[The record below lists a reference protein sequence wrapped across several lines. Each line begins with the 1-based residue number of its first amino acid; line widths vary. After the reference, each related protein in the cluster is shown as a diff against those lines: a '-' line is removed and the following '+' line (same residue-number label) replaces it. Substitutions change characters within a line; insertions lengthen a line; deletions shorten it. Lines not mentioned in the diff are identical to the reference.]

1 MSFSDLRGWLQEAE
15 KMGQLEMA
23 RGAHWNLEIGA
34 ITDLLRRQRNRPA
47 IIFDDIPDYPS
58 GYRVLVNLFGSN
70 DRIAL
75 TWGLPTGL
83 STIELKDRL
92 RERYK
97 GLTPIKPMVVSNG
110 PVMENVLTG
119 HAVDLFRFPT
129 PLWHEN
135 DGGRYIGTG
144 SVDITLDP
152 EENWVN
158 LGTYRVMIMDKN
170 HAGFYISP
178 GKHGRIQ
185 RTKYLS
191 AKKPMPV
198 AISCGHDPVIFLVGS
213 TEFPYGV
220 SEYEWAGAIKGQPV
234 EVIKGPVT
242 GLPIP
247 ANAEIV
253 LEGFVTPGET
263 RMEGPFGEW
272 TGYYGSDTRPEP
284 VLEVKAI
291 YHRNNPII
299 LGSPPGKPPNEYSLF
314 RAIFRSILI
323 EEQLAK
329 AGIPDVTGVWCHQ
342 AGGSRLFNVVGIKQR
357 YPGHAKQAAMVA
369 NFCQAGNYLGR
380 YTVVVDDDIDV
391 TDLDEVVWAMC
402 TRVDPAKDIDI
413 ITDCLSGPLDP
424 IIPAADKGHSSR
436 AIINACRPM
445 RWIDTFPKVVGAS
458 PELVQKTV
466 VRWKK
471 LIYGG

>member
-1 MSFSDLRGWLQEAE
+1 MGYRDLRDWLQIVE
-15 KMGQLEMA
+15 KMGQLEVA
-23 RGAHWNLEIGA
+23 RGAHWNLEIGT
-34 ITDLLRRQRNRPA
+34 ITELVHGQRNKPA
-47 IIFDDIPDYPS
+47 VLFDDIPDYP
-58 GYRVLVNLFGSN
+58 GAGRVLINTLGSN
-70 DRIAL
+70 DRMAL

-83 STIELKDRL
+83 GTMELKDQL

-97 GLTPIKPMVVSNG
+97 NLTPIRPIVVANG

-119 HAVDLFRFPT
+119 DAVDLFKFPT
-129 PLWHEN
+129 PLWHEL

-144 SVDITLDP
+144 SVDITQDP
-152 EENWVN
+152 DENWVN

-220 SEYEWAGAIKGQPV
+220 SEYEWAGAIKGEPI

-247 ANAEIV
+247 ATSELV
-253 LEGFVTPGET
+253 LEGFIIPGEE

-291 YHRNNPII
+291 YHRNNPIN
-299 LGSPPGKPPNEYSLF
+299 LASPPSKPPSEQSFF
-314 RAIFRSILI
+314 RAIFRAILI
-323 EEQLAK
+323 EDELAA
-329 AGIPDVTGVWCHQ
+329 AGIPDVTGAWCHET
-342 AGGSRLFNVVGIKQR
+342 GGTRLFNVISIKQR
-357 YPGHAKQAAMVA
+357 YPGHAKQAAMA
-369 NFCQAGNYLGR
+369 AAFCRAGNYLGR

-391 TDLDEVVWAMC
+391 TDINEVIWAMC

-413 ITDCLSGPLDP
+413 IRDCWSGPLDP
-424 IIPAADKGHSSR
+424 IIPIEDKGLSSR
-436 AIINACRPM
+436 AIINACRPLK
-445 RWIDTFPKVVGAS
+445 WIDSFPKVVGAS
-458 PELVQKTV
+458 PELVEKTV
-466 VRWKK
+466 AKWKK